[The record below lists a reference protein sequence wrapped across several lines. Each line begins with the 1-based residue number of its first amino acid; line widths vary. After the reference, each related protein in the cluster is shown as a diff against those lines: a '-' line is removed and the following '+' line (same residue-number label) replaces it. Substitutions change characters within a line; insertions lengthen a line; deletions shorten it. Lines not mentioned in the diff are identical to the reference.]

1 MKLEYEF
8 QVRILNSQRIKSFT
22 MKSNLKAMSLKV
34 QEIMIKDVITL
45 GTKATVSEAV
55 RLMNE
60 HKIGCVVIIHNG
72 DAIGIITERD
82 MLKRVLI
89 ETRDPETT
97 KVSQIMTAPLV
108 VGNPE
113 MDIQEAVR
121 LMAAEKIRKLPIT
134 EDGKLVGMIT
144 LTDLG
149 RSVAYLEHIFK
160 RIRNGITTG

>member
-1 MKLEYEF
+1 MKP
-8 QVRILNSQRIKSFT
+8 
-22 MKSNLKAMSLKV
+22 NLKAMSLKV

-55 RLMNE
+55 NLMNE
-60 HKIGCVVIIHNG
+60 HKIGCVVIIQNG
-72 DAIGIITERD
+72 EAIGIITERD

-89 ETRDPETT
+89 ETRDPNTT

-144 LTDLG
+144 LTDLA
-149 RSVAYLEHIFK
+149 RSIAYLEHIFK
-160 RIRNGITTG
+160 RMRNGMVTG